1 MIENEEFVANHEHL
15 SFQYT
20 RIYSSTII
28 DDAKRGIRRRRG
40 TSFKD
45 RPWKSTS
52 QLPTRLRRHG
62 CHERRG
68 NDHYIVISRFEPR
81 KNPRGCYRGKRATIR
96 GWEKYRQASRKS
108 VCKNGGRD
116 LATIKRRQAET
127 LNGRTGSIGQ
137 LRPGGPTVMT

>member
-15 SFQYT
+15 LISVYAYIFVYNNRWCKT
-20 RIYSSTII
+20 
-28 DDAKRGIRRRRG
+28 RRRRG

-62 CHERRG
+62 CHERCS